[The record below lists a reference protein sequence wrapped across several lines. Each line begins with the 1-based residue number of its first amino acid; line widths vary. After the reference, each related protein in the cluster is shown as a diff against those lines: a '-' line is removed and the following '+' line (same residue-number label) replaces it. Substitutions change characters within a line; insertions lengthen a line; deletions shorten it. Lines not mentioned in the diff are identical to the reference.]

1 MGNFDLIVAD
11 FPAQLFLDL
20 RVQVGIEVLAYDFS
34 NGIEQKELHRLLFD
48 RPRISS
54 MKPLTIF
61 AVPKELDECPSAFSK
76 DETHYLYFIPLDKET
91 LQKKLDRIK
100 ILGAFL

>member
-20 RVQVGIEVLAYDFS
+20 HVQVEIEIRSYAFS
-34 NGIEQKELHRLLFD
+34 FGIEQKELHRLLFD

-61 AVPKELDECPSAFSK
+61 AVPKELDECSSVFSK